1 MNNVYIYDS
10 SQIHVYETED
20 FGSIVDATTSTV
32 DHGVKMFDY
41 IVEDGTPGVV
51 HDTLIVPLGQDYI
64 VNEVTGYIDYEDVWV
79 TETLYPVSGNI
90 NFSGGEENAAT
101 VVFVAIAEPIILR
114 ERAVVVRKQAWIG
127 SGSLF
132 EIGSGLERMVAPYIG
147 GSGTL
152 PSFKASGTALD
163 SATSNYSEDAVI
175 TYGSDADYGVVAAA
189 VGSSH
194 DYGQVDGV
202 TAGGETDFGTVVD
215 LGGSNPFGL
224 FSITGFNSSLGK
236 IKSYS
241 GSGSFTIHSGGG
253 EQFDEPPGAQTYI
266 VGRNLATGQFIR
278 RDVIGLRFH
287 GGNPEAFAR
296 VGYQGSGILF
306 GFSSG
311 DEAKVYDYTTESVVF
326 VTDPIDNGTVDHGT
340 GITEDYGQVNQQAIA
355 GETDHGQVEITQTTQ
370 SFGLFK
376 FGGGGHGAARSR
388 DFVGSG
394 SLSIAKHIDSYG
406 EGQSSQI
413 AFIPHYR
420 SRGGIVVTNH
430 IIPDAFAKTHIGSG
444 SLFHIGEKTERAVFS
459 YKVGLTSVTVPEILL
474 APWYGTSEYTESNI
488 SAVASGNGLGQSGGF
503 NSSTTTYWRFTGQ
516 TQSNTA
522 GTNPRILTL
531 GPLDLTSYN
540 QFEFTTI
547 AGTSSNGGE
556 NCDADEDLYISYSID
571 GGTTYNQIVILDAED
586 ERFTGS
592 TFGLVTLDIPEAAKT
607 SNVILKFHQEKHS
620 GSAYDQ
626 WGIEYV
632 KVLENTALGSGQV
645 YTTIDSVDQGTVDQS
660 AGTNENYGT
669 ITEPFTNG
677 IQDYGQLN
685 PASFKFGDIKISGGD
700 SAHANPRA
708 YRGAI
713 ERATESTIPPITIL
727 PDDLVHVASYNT
739 VFDDVN
745 VRNAG
750 TGTGSVNGFNIGRHL
765 AFEGGSTVDNVRSLT
780 FEIDTREFDQMAI
793 TVIRGDGTNGGDA
806 PEANENLRLWYS
818 PDPQYQGGANGF
830 LLWGTILAHDS
841 TDGTAAPVRKVFNI
855 SGSFFNNENQR
866 FSIRQG
872 GADSGVDNYAITQIE
887 FLNSAG
893 SVPVS
898 LFDLQPTTFS
908 LDGGADIQFNEPA
921 TQVYTYGLLPNQ
933 ASQGEFLKIG
943 GGMSSIITVKG
954 TYYTS
959 GGFVSTGILDESAVF
974 DYNDTSIATVETPV
988 DNGLITAT
996 GSTSDYGQISEPGYG
1011 ETDLGQVI
1019 ITQTTQ
1025 PFGKLFEWTGG
1036 DIAHANPVAYT
1047 GSVARVR
1054 ITGGYSNLQF
1064 TSGAGESTAL
1074 FATSGGDADS
1084 FSRPYI
1090 ASGTLFSIGDRVER
1104 TAYSYNIDSI
1114 VEIEDP
1120 SDYGSITNTAT
1131 QTIDNGDFFSY
1142 ALEEDRGPIWML
1154 PSDENPLGRLFE
1166 ISGTAI
1172 EQFFPIFAWNKQ
1184 SPPIRIFN
1192 DQQDPADFRF
1202 MPHWRGVTVG
1212 SPKLRNGPGGEFH
1225 TYAQSRPFI
1234 GGGRLFG
1241 LGDKYESATFRYTTE
1256 SVVVVQPPENYGLV
1270 TDTPTQ
1276 NLDYGSAGST
1286 ITPDGEFDNGQVIIT
1301 ETTQPLTGL
1310 YQFSG
1315 EGSTQFFRGPY
1326 VVKPTTIRIF
1336 NEQQDPADFRFSPH
1350 WRSRPYEQGKL
1361 TGDAETPRARDF
1373 VGEGRL
1379 FGIGDKV
1386 ESATFRYTTGS
1397 IVVVEPPEDYGSVTN
1412 SSTQNI
1418 ELGTI
1423 STSLTPGGE
1432 TDFGQV
1438 IISETTQSATGL
1450 YKLSGDGAT
1459 QFFRGPYEAKNG
1471 FIRFYKGQSADTD
1484 FRFMPHW
1491 RGVPD
1496 EQFKVSGIAH
1506 TPRAR
1511 DFVGSGSLFH
1521 IGDRIE
1527 KAVFSYNSSSIE
1539 VLESPEEYGYVT
1551 NSATT
1556 TNDYGAL
1563 TTTGGGDFDYGE
1575 VLISHTTQPFGL
1587 FRFRGGG
1594 HGAIKTAIPPTN
1606 TFELAISGSA
1616 HESFTSQG
1624 GESTVLF
1631 NINGNSAEK
1640 HTEVY
1645 VASGSLFHIGDR
1657 IERRT
1662 YSYNTS
1668 SIVAGT
1674 THEDLGT
1681 VASTPATTED
1691 YGSVTSAY
1699 LPPTSDY
1706 GDIVILPGSENPL
1719 GRLFEITGGDSGHK
1733 QTFAEFSSGSLFG
1746 ASGAAEAAVWQ
1757 TPEETFL
1764 FRTSG
1769 SAIEKHVEN
1778 YVGTGNIKIKE
1789 ETPLA
1794 PNAAVRFRPHWRSQH
1809 LLGTPLVHGNADVAF
1824 KGAYVSKGVFSRMYT
1839 HDKGEEWLRYRPSPR
1854 YVNSIYGQIG
1864 GSAFV
1869 YGDGD
1874 TRKISVYGYYG
1885 DDRDPGTSGS
1895 LFTFNSATEV
1905 AGFNPETETVLYK
1918 ASGTA
1923 ASKFNPH
1930 WRGVPDGS
1938 PRLFGTPEL
1947 QLRFNIFTN
1956 PEGESAT
1963 LYGENQPVITLSH
1976 FGSGSLFTAGS
1987 SAEVV
1992 GFNPFTD
1999 TRAFTF
2005 TGEPIVKINLRL
2017 FGGGQIF
2024 GFGGAAESATIDAPE
2039 STVLFTASG
2048 SGVIT
2053 RSRDFVGSGTEFIS
2067 GQAEENR
2074 TRAIAGEGSL
2084 FTASGSSEALTF
2096 SQSESTV
2103 LFNASGGERN
2113 AFVRSAVAEGS
2124 TTISDS
2130 LDESFARTFAG
2141 EGSLFSVGGAAESV
2155 TVDEESTGLFTFQ
2168 GSAGVLRDRSFS
2180 GSGSLFSVG
2189 SAAEVASV
2197 APEATGLFRISGDAE
2212 TPFSRIFTGSGST
2225 SISGVKDESFTKG
2238 NYDGEGSFAA
2248 FGGAA
2253 EVVGFNPAE
2262 ETVLYEF
2269 NGNSDSTRARSFAGS
2284 GTATVHNDTVVPVI
2298 TLNFVGEGSLSTFGG
2313 AAESRTIDVENTTLF
2328 EFRNGANE
2336 SFTKGNYDAEG
2347 SATISGEATD
2357 IKLTRG
2363 HSGFAYVSAAGDSH
2377 DTRARAYDGSG
2388 SLFGLNSATVA
2399 RAVDYNETSIGAQGE
2414 IVSTNLFRISGNNP
2428 GSVTRITQPTTAQF
2442 VTSGEAVSRLF
2453 LFSPPR
2459 KFGTII

>member
-41 IVEDGTPGVV
+41 IVEDGTPGVM
-51 HDTLIVPLGQDYI
+51 HDTFIVPLGQDYI

-114 ERAVVVRKQAWIG
+114 ERAIVVRKQAWIG

-241 GSGSFTIHSGGG
+241 GSGLFTIHSGGG
-253 EQFDEPPGAQTYI
+253 EQFDEPPGAQTYV

-296 VGYQGSGILF
+296 VGYQGSGVLF
-306 GFSSG
+306 GFNSG

-326 VTDPIDNGTVDHGT
+326 VTDAIDNGSVTTSATNTENYGVVHGYGHAVVD
-340 GITEDYGQVNQQAIA
+340 E
-355 GETDHGQVEITQTTQ
+355 GEFDRGSVVITQTTP

-376 FGGGGHGAARSR
+376 FSGGGHGAARSR

-420 SRGGIVVTNH
+420 SRGGVVVTNH

-444 SLFHIGEKTERAVFS
+444 SLFKLGEKTERRIFS
-459 YKVGLTSVTVPEILL
+459 YNVDLGQTYETV
-474 APWYGTSEYTESNI
+474 GTSD
-488 SAVASGNGLGQSGGF
+488 
-503 NSSTTTYWRFTGQ
+503 
-516 TQSNTA
+516 A
-522 GTNPRILTL
+522 G
-531 GPLDLTSYN
+531 
-540 QFEFTTI
+540 
-547 AGTSSNGGE
+547 A
-556 NCDADEDLYISYSID
+556 
-571 GGTTYNQIVILDAED
+571 
-586 ERFTGS
+586 
-592 TFGLVTLDIPEAAKT
+592 
-607 SNVILKFHQEKHS
+607 
-620 GSAYDQ
+620 
-626 WGIEYV
+626 
-632 KVLENTALGSGQV
+632 
-645 YTTIDSVDQGTVDQS
+645 VDQS
-660 AGTNENYGT
+660 AGTNEDYGT

-677 IQDYGQLN
+677 LLDYGQLK
-685 PASFKFGDIKISGGD
+685 PGFFKFGNLDITGKAETPFPRSYDGTGVLNATGG
-700 SAHANPRA
+700 
-708 YRGAI
+708 
-713 ERATESTIPPITIL
+713 RAT
-727 PDDLVHVASYNT
+727 V
-739 VFDDVN
+739 
-745 VRNAG
+745 
-750 TGTGSVNGFNIGRHL
+750 
-765 AFEGGSTVDNVRSLT
+765 
-780 FEIDTREFDQMAI
+780 
-793 TVIRGDGTNGGDA
+793 
-806 PEANENLRLWYS
+806 
-818 PDPQYQGGANGF
+818 
-830 LLWGTILAHDS
+830 
-841 TDGTAAPVRKVFNI
+841 
-855 SGSFFNNENQR
+855 
-866 FSIRQG
+866 
-872 GADSGVDNYAITQIE
+872 
-887 FLNSAG
+887 
-893 SVPVS
+893 
-898 LFDLQPTTFS
+898 
-908 LDGGADIQFNEPA
+908 QFNEPA
-921 TQVYTYGLLPNQ
+921 VQVYSYGHAQNQ
-933 ASQGEFLKIG
+933 TSKGEFIKIF
-943 GGMSSIITVKG
+943 GGMSSIITTKG

-959 GGFVSTGILDESAVF
+959 GGFVGTGIVDESAVF

-1047 GSVARVR
+1047 GSIARVR

-1064 TSGAGESTAL
+1064 TSGAGESTVL

-1104 TAYSYNIDSI
+1104 TAYSYNIDSV

-1120 SDYGSITNTAT
+1120 SDYGSVTNTAT

-1142 ALEEDRGPIWML
+1142 ALEEDRGPIWIL
-1154 PSDENPLGRLFE
+1154 PGDENPLGKLFE
-1166 ISGTAI
+1166 IQGAAV

-1315 EGSTQFFRGPY
+1315 ESATQFFRGPY

-1379 FGIGDKV
+1379 FGLGDKV

-1471 FIRFYKGQSADTD
+1471 FISFYKGQSADTD

-1496 EQFKVSGIAH
+1496 EQFKVSGVAH

-1521 IGDRIE
+1521 IGDKIE

-1631 NINGNSAEK
+1631 NISGNSAEK

-1662 YSYNTS
+1662 YSYNSS

-1681 VASTPATTED
+1681 VASTPATAED

-1699 LPPTSDY
+1699 LPPTPDY
-1706 GDIVILPGSENPL
+1706 GDIVILPGSENPF

-1733 QTFAEFSSGSLFG
+1733 QTFSEVGSGSLFTAIG
-1746 ASGAAEAAVWQ
+1746 TSECVGFNP
-1757 TPEETFL
+1757 PEETFL
-1764 FRTSG
+1764 FGFSG
-1769 SAIEKHVEN
+1769 GAVEKHVEN
-1778 YVGTGNIKIKE
+1778 WVGTGNIKIKE

-1794 PNAAVRFRPHWRSQH
+1794 PNAAVRFRPHWRSRH
-1809 LLGTPLVHGNADVAF
+1809 LLGTPLIHGNVDVAF
-1824 KGAYVSKGVFSRMYT
+1824 KGAYVSKGVFSRIYT
-1839 HDKGEEWLRYRPSPR
+1839 HDAGSEWLRYRPSPR

-1930 WRGVPDGS
+1930 WRGRPDGS
-1938 PRLFGTPEL
+1938 PRLSGTPEL
-1947 QLRFNIFTN
+1947 VLRFNIFTN
-1956 PEGESAT
+1956 PEGESAR

-1976 FGSGSLFTAGS
+1976 FGSGSLFNAGS
-1987 SAEVV
+1987 GAEVV

-2039 STVLFTASG
+2039 STVLFTTSG
-2048 SGVIT
+2048 SGDTT

-2067 GQAEENR
+2067 GQAEETR

-2084 FTASGSSEALTF
+2084 FTASGSSETLTF

-2141 EGSLFSVGGAAESV
+2141 EGSLFAVNGAAESV

-2212 TPFSRIFTGSGST
+2212 TPFSRIVTGSGST
-2225 SISGVKDESFTKG
+2225 FISGVKDESFTKG
-2238 NYDGEGSFAA
+2238 NYDGEGSFSA

-2269 NGNSDSTRARSFAGS
+2269 NGNSDSTRTRSFAGS

-2298 TLNFVGEGSLSTFGG
+2298 ALSFVGEGSLSTFGG

-2328 EFRNGANE
+2328 EFRNGATE

-2428 GSVTRITQPTTAQF
+2428 GSVTRITQPTTAEF

>member
-41 IVEDGTPGVV
+41 IVEDATPGVM

-90 NFSGGEENAAT
+90 NLSGGEENAAT

-114 ERAVVVRKQAWIG
+114 ERAIVVRKQAWTG

-253 EQFDEPPGAQTYI
+253 EQFDEPPGAQTYV

-278 RDVIGLRFH
+278 RDVIGLRFY

-296 VGYQGSGILF
+296 VGYQGSGVLF
-306 GFSSG
+306 GFNSG

-340 GITEDYGQVNQQAIA
+340 GITEDYGQVDSTGHYVVDE
-355 GETDHGQVEITQTTQ
+355 GEFDRGSVVITQTTPT
-370 SFGLFK
+370 FGLFK
-376 FGGGGHGAARSR
+376 FSGGGHGAARSR

-444 SLFHIGEKTERAVFS
+444 SLFKLGEKTERRIFS
-459 YKVGLTSVTVPEILL
+459 YNVEPIVTGSIAPVTVL
-474 APWYGTSEYTESNI
+474 ANDTQYIDTSSFDDVRV
-488 SAVASGNGLGQSGGF
+488 VASGSGTGSTGGF
-503 NSSTTTYWRFTGQ
+503 NIGTHLAFGYVDPEDTTTDNRSRSFDLQ
-516 TQSNTA
+516 
-522 GTNPRILTL
+522 
-531 GPLDLTSYN
+531 PLNSTELSSITFSVIRGN
-540 QFEFTTI
+540 
-547 AGTSSNGGE
+547 GSNGGE
-556 NCDADEDLYISYSID
+556 TADTGEDLSLWYKNEGDSSFQLAV
-571 GGTTYNQIVILDAED
+571 GGFVTSQSSGFTVLKDVTVNIPAEARTTNTIFRVKQVAASGYQYDHYGITQFVLNDV
-586 ERFTGS
+586 S
-592 TFGLVTLDIPEAAKT
+592 TLVST
-607 SNVILKFHQEKHS
+607 
-620 GSAYDQ
+620 
-626 WGIEYV
+626 
-632 KVLENTALGSGQV
+632 SGQIYETV
-645 YTTIDSVDQGTVDQS
+645 GSSDNGTVDH
-660 AGTNENYGT
+660 GTGITEDYGT

-677 IQDYGQLN
+677 LLDYGQLK
-685 PASFKFGDIKISGGD
+685 PGFFKFGNLDISGR
-700 SAHANPRA
+700 AETPFPRS
-708 YRGAI
+708 YDGTGVLNTTGG
-713 ERATESTIPPITIL
+713 RAT
-727 PDDLVHVASYNT
+727 V
-739 VFDDVN
+739 
-745 VRNAG
+745 
-750 TGTGSVNGFNIGRHL
+750 
-765 AFEGGSTVDNVRSLT
+765 
-780 FEIDTREFDQMAI
+780 
-793 TVIRGDGTNGGDA
+793 
-806 PEANENLRLWYS
+806 
-818 PDPQYQGGANGF
+818 
-830 LLWGTILAHDS
+830 
-841 TDGTAAPVRKVFNI
+841 
-855 SGSFFNNENQR
+855 
-866 FSIRQG
+866 
-872 GADSGVDNYAITQIE
+872 
-887 FLNSAG
+887 
-893 SVPVS
+893 
-898 LFDLQPTTFS
+898 
-908 LDGGADIQFNEPA
+908 QFNEPA
-921 TQVYTYGLLPNQ
+921 VQVYSYGHAQNQ
-933 ASQGEFLKIG
+933 TSKGEFIRIFG
-943 GGMSSIITVKG
+943 EMSPIITVKG

-959 GGFVSTGILDESAVF
+959 GGFVGTGIVDESAVF

-996 GSTSDYGQISEPGYG
+996 GSASDYGQISEPGYG

-1019 ITQTTQ
+1019 ITQTSQ

-1090 ASGTLFSIGDRVER
+1090 ASGTLFSVGDRVER
-1104 TAYSYNIDSI
+1104 TAYSYNIDSV

-1120 SDYGSITNTAT
+1120 SDYGSVTNTAT

-1142 ALEEDRGPIWML
+1142 ALEEDRGPIWIL
-1154 PSDENPLGRLFE
+1154 PGDENPLGKLFE
-1166 ISGTAI
+1166 IQGAAI

-1315 EGSTQFFRGPY
+1315 ESATQFFRGPY

-1373 VGEGRL
+1373 VGKGRL
-1379 FGIGDKV
+1379 FGLGDKV

-1496 EQFKVSGIAH
+1496 EQFKVSGVAH

-1521 IGDRIE
+1521 IGDKIE

-1539 VLESPEEYGYVT
+1539 VLESPEEYGYIT

-1631 NINGNSAEK
+1631 NISGNSAEK

-1699 LPPTSDY
+1699 LPPTPDY

-1733 QTFAEFSSGSLFG
+1733 QTFSEVGSGSLFTAIG
-1746 ASGAAEAAVWQ
+1746 TSECVGFNP
-1757 TPEETFL
+1757 PEETFL
-1764 FRTSG
+1764 FGFSG
-1769 SAIEKHVEN
+1769 GAVEKHVEN
-1778 YVGTGNIKIKE
+1778 WVGTGNIKIKE

-1794 PNAAVRFRPHWRSQH
+1794 PNAAVRFRPHWRSRH
-1809 LLGTPLVHGNADVAF
+1809 LLGTPLIHGNVDVAF
-1824 KGAYVSKGVFSRMYT
+1824 KGAYVSKGVFSRIYT
-1839 HDKGEEWLRYRPSPR
+1839 HDAGSEWLRYRPSPR

-1930 WRGVPDGS
+1930 WRGRPDGS
-1938 PRLFGTPEL
+1938 PRLSGTPEL
-1947 QLRFNIFTN
+1947 VLRFNIFTN
-1956 PEGESAT
+1956 PEGESAR
-1963 LYGENQPVITLSH
+1963 LHGENQPVITLSH
-1976 FGSGSLFTAGS
+1976 FGSGSLFNAGS
-1987 SAEVV
+1987 GAEVV

-2048 SGVIT
+2048 SGDIT

-2067 GQAEENR
+2067 GQAEETR

-2084 FTASGSSEALTF
+2084 FTASGSSETLTF

-2124 TTISDS
+2124 ATISDS

-2141 EGSLFSVGGAAESV
+2141 EGSLFAVNGAAESV

-2212 TPFSRIFTGSGST
+2212 TPFSRIVTGSGST
-2225 SISGVKDESFTKG
+2225 FISGVKDESFTKG
-2238 NYDGEGSFAA
+2238 NYDGEGSFSA

-2269 NGNSDSTRARSFAGS
+2269 NGNSDSTRSRSFAGS
-2284 GTATVHNDTVVPVI
+2284 GTATVHNDTVVPI
-2298 TLNFVGEGSLSTFGG
+2298 IALSFVGEGSLSTFGG

-2328 EFRNGANE
+2328 EFRNGATE